1 MRFLQKFRKKN
12 IEEARDKA
20 LLFAVSLV
28 CAIASWF
35 IITMTFYPSESK
47 TVTNIPVQFDI
58 VGSTA
63 EENGL
68 QIIDDDIERHVRVS
82 FDCSRTNY
90 KKLDEDSIEAHVDFD
105 NITTAGKKTMT
116 VKITSKNNIPM
127 SNISVY
133 PSTIEVEL
141 DKMDSRSF
149 TVKPKVSVNCPDD
162 KIIYMDEV
170 TCDPA
175 QITITG
181 PAAQLAKV
189 AECYA
194 VSEKSDTIYSTQF
207 INSDKFI
214 LYTED
219 GKEINMN
226 HMTAVS
232 PVVMY
237 VPVYTQ
243 KTVNIDALI
252 TDVPDKFDVDC
263 IKYTVTP
270 NTVTIATENPDINL
284 PDPLQKKIPLSSLDI
299 GFSQDYDLNNLLASN
314 NVKNVSDIAKVNISL
329 NSEGLASKEIT
340 INGNDISIINQPS
353 DNNTYTITNSTLN
366 VKVVGPEDIINDITA
381 KDFSAVVDMLGTDT
395 SMNQFQYGVTISCN
409 SHNNVWVVANPTAPK
424 VNVIKT
430 AKEGTNLPSNAS
442 NTSNS
447 N

>member
-1 MRFLQKFRKKN
+1 MRFFQNFRKKN
-12 IEEARDKA
+12 IKEAKDNA
-20 LLFAVSLV
+20 ILFAISLI
-28 CAIASWF
+28 CAVASWF

-47 TVTNIPVQFDI
+47 TVTNIPVHFDI
-58 VGSTA
+58 IGSTA
-63 EENGL
+63 DENGL
-68 QIIDDDIERHVRVS
+68 QIIDDDVDRHVRVS

-90 KKLDEDSIEAHVDFD
+90 NKLNSDTIEAHVDFND
-105 NITTAGKKTMT
+105 ISTAGKKTLT
-116 VKITSKNNIPM
+116 VKVSAKDGIQM

-141 DKMDSRSF
+141 DKMESKSF
-149 TVKPKVSVNCPDD
+149 TVKPRLSVNCPDD

-189 AECYA
+189 SECYA
-194 VSEKSDTIYSTQF
+194 VSEKSGEIDSTQF
-207 INSDKFI
+207 INSDKFM
-214 LYTED
+214 LYSED

-226 HMTAVS
+226 HMTPIS

-252 TDVPDKFDVDC
+252 TDVPDKFDLSC
-263 IKYTVTP
+263 IQYTVSP
-270 NTVTIATENPDINL
+270 NVVTIATDNPDINL
-284 PDPLQKKIPLSSLDI
+284 PDPIQKKIPLSSLDI
-299 GFSQDYDLNNLLASN
+299 GFSQDFDITNLLASN
-314 NVKNVSDIAKVNISL
+314 NVKNVSDIDKVTITL
-329 NSEGLASKEIT
+329 NSDGLASKEIT
-340 INGNDISIINQPS
+340 LSSSDISITNQPS
-353 DNNTYTITNSTLN
+353 DNNVYSVVNPKLVI
-366 VKVVGPEDIINDITA
+366 KVVGPEDVINDLTA
-381 KDFSAVVDMLGTDT
+381 KDFSAVVDLLGADT
-395 SMNQFQYGVTISCN
+395 SMNQFQYDVTVSCN
-409 SHNNVWVVANPTAPK
+409 SHNNVWAVANPTAPK